1 MNLPKKTHQKQNQRH
16 KLHIIHVSDKT
27 KQIKKKTKNNSNKKR
42 ATKKWH
48 AKPSTIKATSPP
60 HFKKKS
66 RDRSTKITVSLC
78 FDVFN
83 RIKF

>member
-1 MNLPKKTHQKQNQRH
+1 MSLTKQN
-16 KLHIIHVSDKT
+16 KSKN
-27 KQIKKKTKNNSNKKR
+27 KTKNNNNKKR

-60 HFKKKS
+60 HLKKKKS

-83 RIKF
+83 RIEF